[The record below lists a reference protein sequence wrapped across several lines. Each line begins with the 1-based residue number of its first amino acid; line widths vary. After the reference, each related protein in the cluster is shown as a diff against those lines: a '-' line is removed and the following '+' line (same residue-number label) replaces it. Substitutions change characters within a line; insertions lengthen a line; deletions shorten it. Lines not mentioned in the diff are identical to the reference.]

1 MIDFLMN
8 NLNVLLITGDCSIL
22 GAEFNSILKE
32 IFMWVQIAVPI
43 LVVVLCMV
51 DMAQAVISQDE
62 KGMKTAQGKAIK
74 RVIIGI
80 AIFFVPV
87 LLEIVLDLAGI
98 ATGVCGIGG

>member
-22 GAEFNSILKE
+22 GTEFNSILKE
-32 IFMWVQIAVPI
+32 IFMWMQIAVPI
-43 LVVVLCMV
+43 LVLVMCMV
-51 DMAQAVISQDE
+51 DMVQAVVSQDE

-74 RVIIGI
+74 RVIIGV
-80 AIFFVPV
+80 AFFFVPV